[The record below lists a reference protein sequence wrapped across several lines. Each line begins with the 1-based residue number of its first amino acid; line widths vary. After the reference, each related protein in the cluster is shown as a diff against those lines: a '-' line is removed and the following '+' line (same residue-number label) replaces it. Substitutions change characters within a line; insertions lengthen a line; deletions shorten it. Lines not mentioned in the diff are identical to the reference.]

1 MAIVKVDYAKSRGA
15 AKANIRYIEH
25 RPGKDKAKI
34 TRTLFGVYG
43 RMERKQAYELI
54 AMAAAGSRFFR
65 IKMSP
70 DPAKEDTKQ
79 DLLLREV
86 TEEIMDA
93 LEKQIGKPVAWVAA
107 IHADHTPLRHVHIL
121 AIVKER
127 LLPVQQMRQTATK
140 ACLEQRNERD
150 LAREHEA
157 RDREGGEWERER

>member
-1 MAIVKVDYAKSRGA
+1 MAIVKVDYAKSKGA

-34 TRTLFGVYG
+34 TRTLFGAYG
-43 RMERKQAYELI
+43 QMRRKQAYELI
-54 AMAAAGSRFFR
+54 DMVSAGSRFFR

-70 DPAKEDTKQ
+70 DPAKEDTKR

-121 AIVKER
+121 AIVNER